1 MMWFK
6 GGATKKETHD
16 FPREGMHDCKKKNVE
31 ISIDKMPESRKC
43 MPSKITRALFIVH
56 QS

>member
-1 MMWFK
+1 MMWIK

-43 MPSKITRALFIVH
+43 MPS
-56 QS
+56 